1 MTMYPETGDASM
13 PIADTSRRLDDADI
27 DRAQAVSIGDVASER
42 GLALDRA
49 DNHAGP
55 CPKCGGVDRFSI
67 SVHKGAFLC
76 RQCHPKGGGG
86 AISLVMFLDNVVF
99 RDAVMT
105 LTGARHTPVRQLK
118 PVAVA
123 RNSAAYER
131 GQHEKAAWLWSRR
144 KPITRTIAEV
154 YLRQARKITCPLPPT
169 LGFLPSRRP
178 DHHPAMI
185 AAFAFADEVEPG
197 VLAAPRDVQ
206 AVHLTLLKPDGSGKA
221 DVENDKIMIGSPS
234 GEPIIIAPPNDLL
247 GLAICEGVEE
257 ALTAYQET
265 GLGAWA
271 AGAAGLMPKLADFVP
286 DWIDCVTILADANQA
301 GENNSAMVAD
311 RLNARGIFAEVLP
324 LAKVRS

>member
-105 LTGARHTPVRQLK
+105 LTGARHTPERQSK
-118 PVAVA
+118 PVPVA
-123 RNSAAYER
+123 RNSADHDR
-131 GQHEKAAWLWSRR
+131 RQRHKAAWLWSQC
-144 KPITRTIAEV
+144 KPITGSIAEV

-178 DHHPAMI
+178 DRHPAMI
-185 AAFAFADEVEPG
+185 AAFGFCDEVEPG

-221 DVENDKIMIGSPS
+221 EVEPDKLMIGSPGCS
-234 GEPIIIAPPNDLL
+234 PIVLAPPNDLL
-247 GLAICEGVEE
+247 GLAICEGVED
-257 ALTAYQET
+257 ALTAHEAT

-271 AGAAGLMPKLADFVP
+271 AGSAGRMAALADSIP
-286 DWIDCVTILADANQA
+286 DYIEALT
-301 GENNSAMVAD
+301 
-311 RLNARGIFAEVLP
+311 IFAHADKP
-324 LAKVRS
+324 GQHGARALAAALRSRDIEITMEGI

>member
-1 MTMYPETGDASM
+1 M
-13 PIADTSRRLDDADI
+13 PSPSRTQARLNAAEIAQAEAVNIADIAI
-27 DRAQAVSIGDVASER
+27 ER
-42 GLALDRA
+42 GLILKKCGRELI
-49 DNHAGP
+49 GP
-55 CPKCGGVDRFSI
+55 CFHCGGHDRFAI
-67 SVHKGAFLC
+67 NITEQIWNCRGCGGKGRGTIAFM
-76 RQCHPKGGGG
+76 RW
-86 AISLVMFLDNVVF
+86 LDGCGF
-99 RDAVMT
+99 RDAVEM
-105 LTGARHTPVRQLK
+105 LIGERQAPARQSK
-118 PVAVA
+118 PVPVA

-131 GQHEKAAWLWSRR
+131 GQHGKATWLWSQC
-144 KPITRTIAEV
+144 KPITGTIAEV

-221 DVENDKIMIGSPS
+221 EVEKDKIMIGSPS
-234 GEPIIIAPPNDLL
+234 GKPIIIAPPNDLL
-247 GLAICEGVEE
+247 GSAICEGVEE

-271 AGAAGLMPKLADFVP
+271 AGAAGLMPKLADAVP

-301 GENNSAMVAD
+301 GESNSALLAE